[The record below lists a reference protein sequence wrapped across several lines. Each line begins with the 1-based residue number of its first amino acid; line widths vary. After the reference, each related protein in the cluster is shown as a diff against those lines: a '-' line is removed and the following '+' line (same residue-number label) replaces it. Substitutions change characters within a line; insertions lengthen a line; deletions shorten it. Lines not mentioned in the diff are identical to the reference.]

1 MSQPDASGP
10 LPPKSKPPHTVV
22 GIALMVLG
30 LLILVP
36 SGLCSGVF
44 GAGALVSAILN
55 PAEAGDAAGTL
66 MMVLIVGG
74 IPVAIGTG
82 LTWLGNSLRKN
93 PD

>member
-1 MSQPDASGP
+1 MSQPEASGP
-10 LPPKSKPPHTVV
+10 LPTKPKPPHTVF

-44 GAGALVSAILN
+44 GAGALVSAIFN
-55 PAEAGDAAGTL
+55 PTEAGDAAGTL

-74 IPVAIGTG
+74 IPMAIGAG
-82 LTWLGNSLRKN
+82 LTYLGNALRKN